1 MINAVCSCYVVQLTY
16 ADLAL
21 VYFFEQPKLFA
32 GVDIN
37 LDKFPKLKALNERVR
52 KDPGLDAW
60 LKKRP
65 ANVFPPGMSGGK

>member
-1 MINAVCSCYVVQLTY
+1 
-16 ADLAL
+16 
-21 VYFFEQPKLFA
+21 
-32 GVDIN
+32 VDIN

-65 ANVFPPGMSGGK
+65 ENVFPPDRVYRELFIEFVT